1 MRHAYTVHPTIVESV
16 MKIDLAGG
24 ELCLAEN
31 RPLRVT
37 GATGLHV
44 HCLSGTIWITT
55 ANEPADIFLGAGES
69 HRIGSGQLTLIE
81 SVGQARIRLDYP
93 EAGRIMQGWPADFT
107 PRTGWPAQC
116 LGRTRPSQT
125 GRAASEQDFP
135 A

>member
-1 MRHAYTVHPTIVESV
+1 

-44 HCLSGTIWITT
+44 HCTNGTIWITT
-55 ANEPADIFLGAGES
+55 ANETADIFLCAGQS

-81 SVGQARIRLDYP
+81 SVGRARIRLEYP
-93 EAGRIMQGWPADFT
+93 EAGRIMKGWPGRLASGLFAT
-107 PRTGWPAQC
+107 RRMTGEM
-116 LGRTRPSQT
+116 LGANAP
-125 GRAASEQDFP
+125 
-135 A
+135 

>member
-1 MRHAYTVHPTIVESV
+1 

-37 GATGLHV
+37 GATGLYV

-55 ANEPADIFLGAGES
+55 ANEPADIFLSAGQS

-81 SVGQARIRLDYP
+81 SVGRARIRLEYP
-93 EAGRIMQGWPADFT
+93 VAGRIIKGWPGRLARGFFST
-107 PRTGWPAQC
+107 RRMAGEM
-116 LGRTRPSQT
+116 LGANAP
-125 GRAASEQDFP
+125 
-135 A
+135 